1 MYADG
6 HFDVAN
12 SASMFYVPVKAGDQ
26 ITVTSAVG
34 PGSAGTVTAY
44 AFQLDTKRAI
54 ISTLYSSHRQEHN
67 NK

>member
-34 PGSAGTVTAY
+34 PGSAGTVTAC
-44 AFQLDTKRAI
+44 
-54 ISTLYSSHRQEHN
+54 ISIRYETSDY
-67 NK
+67 